1 MQITDNLAKFQPLV
15 EEDIEQVNAGANLNV
30 KWASEPITAENA
42 GERLVTRMERET
54 FSRFP
59 RTQAILFTIRTHMKP
74 LSNFEGKPVK
84 VPLLAGFFTGLSDQ
98 ANPGTGKPA
107 FHDNWYDCRQASWPM
122 RCAIYTPRLHST
134 RRLQPSGSRRWS
146 IWTALPL
153 ESRHR
158 RRGRP
163 CRPEN

>member
-1 MQITDNLAKFQPLV
+1 MQITDNLAKFQPLE

-59 RTQAILFTIRTHMKP
+59 RTKAVLFTIRTHMKP

-84 VPLLAGFFTGLSDQ
+84 VPLLAGWFHGVCDQ
-98 ANPGTGKPA
+98 ANPSTGK
-107 FHDNWYDCRQASWPM
+107 
-122 RCAIYTPRLHST
+122 
-134 RRLQPSGSRRWS
+134 
-146 IWTALPL
+146 
-153 ESRHR
+153 
-158 RRGRP
+158 
-163 CRPEN
+163 